1 LGGKDGKA
9 MLAEVDRI
17 CLHDAV
23 LNVAMVW
30 KDIWGI
36 DVNRISRERGRID
49 AATQAEITSII
60 DQLFDK

>member
-30 KDIWGI
+30 KDIWG
-36 DVNRISRERGRID
+36 R
-49 AATQAEITSII
+49 
-60 DQLFDK
+60 F